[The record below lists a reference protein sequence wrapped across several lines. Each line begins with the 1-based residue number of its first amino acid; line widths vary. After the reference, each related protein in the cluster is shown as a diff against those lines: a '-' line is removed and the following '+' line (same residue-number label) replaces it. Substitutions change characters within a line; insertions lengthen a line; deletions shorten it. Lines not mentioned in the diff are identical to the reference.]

1 VKTIVFKYR
10 PLSNRFSPVIV
21 AGLQMGTQWRVAE
34 FYVDS
39 GAAFTIM
46 RAQFALDC
54 GLDYTKGRKVFAQ
67 VGDGGF
73 IPVFLND
80 LAMQIGMVRFP
91 VRIGFSEKL
100 GLRFHLLGRLDVFKR
115 FRICFHEERNVV
127 TFQPVDTAANMAGV
141 VRIP

>member
-21 AGLQMGTQWRVAE
+21 AGLQMGIQWEVAE

-39 GAAFTIM
+39 GAAFTLM
-46 RAQFALDC
+46 RAKFAEDC

-67 VGDGGF
+67 VGDGSF

-80 LAMQIGMVRFP
+80 MTMQVGTVRFP
-91 VRIGFSEKL
+91 AHIGISEKL

-115 FRICFHEERNVV
+115 FRICFHEERQVV
-127 TFQPVDTAANMAGV
+127 TFQPVEMADKKAGA